1 MTLIANSKASLS
13 AGLNST
19 KNQPAVSNATG
30 GGSSTFSL
38 ALDDTDSDLVSQMD
52 LDGRVPIS
60 KSELETAVLE
70 LDDASKDNHAAPV
83 ADAVWLANW
92 FHNNAPATAP
102 SPVQSLGSSSAPVEP
117 AQVGAALR
125 TLTMRSSESISRVDV
140 PISDKPKQ
148 SPQVLPDKP
157 ANALAPAPFHA
168 PATATLATPSTPQS
182 TFQSAAVGTGLLD
195 TKSHNNSPS
204 DTGQLRSTEVLNKVS
219 MDIGGPVKLGQSVA
233 FKEFKDFESGR
244 WLPVIPTIGP
254 VSLNPQAV
262 QSLPQQMLGSEVT
275 SGQGPVVQ
283 WASNMVVPALMQTSS
298 ENLTSFSSETSAL
311 IEGRI
316 SDKPKQS
323 PQVLPDKPANAL
335 APAPVHAPASAMAIA
350 TVATPFNVSASM
362 AQPISFAA
370 QATSQQAAQPI
381 SPSTFQSASIGTGFL
396 DTKSPKNLPNDT
408 GQLRSMEF
416 LNKVSMDIG
425 GSVKLG
431 QSVGFK
437 EFKDFENDRGLTVT
451 LGTSQISLDVHAGSN
466 LPQQIVGTEAV
477 PPAFNQDAQWT
488 SNLADTVNQWVE
500 RSLQLAELTVPDAGQ
515 DSLQVRIELNGQ
527 EATVY
532 FLTDHAQYRDAI
544 ESQIENLS
552 DRLADQGLKLA
563 GSFVGQ
569 GSSQN
574 SPQEQSAH
582 SMLSRR
588 HESEPASA
596 KVLSIDPVLRDLKSV
611 HQGRVLD
618 VFA

>member
-19 KNQPAVSNATG
+19 KNQPAVSNASG

-38 ALDDTDSDLVSQMD
+38 ALDDTDSDFVSQMD
-52 LDGRVPIS
+52 LDGLVPIS
-60 KSELETAVLE
+60 KSALETAVLE

-92 FHNNAPATAP
+92 FQKNAPATAS
-102 SPVQSLGSSSAPVEP
+102 SPAPSLGSSSAPVEP
-117 AQVGAALR
+117 AQVETASKPVA
-125 TLTMRSSESISRVDV
+125 TPSSELIALIGV
-140 PISDKPKQ
+140 PISDQ
-148 SPQVLPDKP
+148 SKKSPSVLPDKP
-157 ANALAPAPFHA
+157 ASAQAPSS
-168 PATATLATPSTPQS
+168 ATAPLTAAVSLPLPTPS
-182 TFQSAAVGTGLLD
+182 
-195 TKSHNNSPS
+195 
-204 DTGQLRSTEVLNKVS
+204 
-219 MDIGGPVKLGQSVA
+219 
-233 FKEFKDFESGR
+233 
-244 WLPVIPTIGP
+244 
-254 VSLNPQAV
+254 
-262 QSLPQQMLGSEVT
+262 
-275 SGQGPVVQ
+275 
-283 WASNMVVPALMQTSS
+283 
-298 ENLTSFSSETSAL
+298 
-311 IEGRI
+311 
-316 SDKPKQS
+316 
-323 PQVLPDKPANAL
+323 
-335 APAPVHAPASAMAIA
+335 
-350 TVATPFNVSASM
+350 
-362 AQPISFAA
+362 AA
-370 QATSQQAAQPI
+370 QAIFQQTAQTATQPVAQ
-381 SPSTFQSASIGTGFL
+381 FASIGVGFW
-396 DTKSPKNLPNDT
+396 DSRSPKNLPNDS
-408 GQLRSMEF
+408 GLLRPVDGLSKAP
-416 LNKVSMDIG
+416 LDIA

-437 EFKDFENDRGLTVT
+437 EIKDFENDRGLTVT
-451 LGTSQISLDVHAGSN
+451 IGSSQISLDVHTGAN
-466 LPQQIVGTEAV
+466 LPQQVVGTEAV
-477 PPAFNQDAQWT
+477 SPAFNQDAQWT

>member
-1 MTLIANSKASLS
+1 MTLIANSKASLL
-13 AGLNST
+13 AGLNGA
-19 KNQPAVSNATG
+19 KNQPAVTNSIG
-30 GGSSTFSL
+30 GGSSTFLL
-38 ALDDTDSDLVSQMD
+38 ALNDTDSDLVSQID
-52 LDGRVPIS
+52 LDSQVTNS
-60 KSELETAVLE
+60 KSALETAVLE

-92 FHNNAPATAP
+92 IQNNAPATTF
-102 SPVQSLGSSSAPVEP
+102 SPVPSLGASSAPVEP
-117 AQVGAALR
+117 ARAETASKP
-125 TLTMRSSESISRVDV
+125 LTMRSSEPIPRTDV
-140 PISDKPKQ
+140 PIPDKPKP
-148 SPQVLPDKP
+148 SPWVWPDQP
-157 ANALAPAPFHA
+157 VNALTPATA
-168 PATATLATPSTPQS
+168 TATATATLATPSTSQS
-182 TFQSAAVGTGLLD
+182 TFQPASIDIGFLD
-195 TKSHNNSPS
+195 NQAPKNSLT
-204 DTGQLRSTEVLNKVS
+204 DTGHSRPAEVLNKVS
-219 MDIGGPVKLGQSVA
+219 MDV
-233 FKEFKDFESGR
+233 
-244 WLPVIPTIGP
+244 
-254 VSLNPQAV
+254 
-262 QSLPQQMLGSEVT
+262 
-275 SGQGPVVQ
+275 
-283 WASNMVVPALMQTSS
+283 
-298 ENLTSFSSETSAL
+298 
-311 IEGRI
+311 
-316 SDKPKQS
+316 
-323 PQVLPDKPANAL
+323 
-335 APAPVHAPASAMAIA
+335 
-350 TVATPFNVSASM
+350 
-362 AQPISFAA
+362 
-370 QATSQQAAQPI
+370 
-381 SPSTFQSASIGTGFL
+381 
-396 DTKSPKNLPNDT
+396 
-408 GQLRSMEF
+408 
-416 LNKVSMDIG
+416 G

-437 EFKDFENDRGLTVT
+437 EFKDFENDRGSPLTPGSAQVRLDPHVGLNLAHQTVGAEVVHPDQSPVALWTSNLVVPVWTETAPMPVAMPSSELSAPIGVPISDQSKNPPSFLPDKPAIALVPASATTLLTAAVSLPLPTPSAAQAIFQPTAQTATQPVAQFASIGVGFWDNRPPKNLPSDSGPLRSVDVLSKAPLDIVGSVKLGQSVGFKEFKDFEIDRGLTVT
-451 LGTSQISLDVHAGSN
+451 LGSSQISLDFHAGSN
-466 LPQQIVGTEAV
+466 LAQQVLGTEAV

-532 FLTDHAQYRDAI
+532 FLTDHVQYRDAI

-596 KVLSIDPVLRDLKSV
+596 KALSIDPVLRDLKAV

>member
-1 MTLIANSKASLS
+1 
-13 AGLNST
+13 
-19 KNQPAVSNATG
+19 
-30 GGSSTFSL
+30 
-38 ALDDTDSDLVSQMD
+38 
-52 LDGRVPIS
+52 
-60 KSELETAVLE
+60 
-70 LDDASKDNHAAPV
+70 
-83 ADAVWLANW
+83 
-92 FHNNAPATAP
+92 
-102 SPVQSLGSSSAPVEP
+102 
-117 AQVGAALR
+117 
-125 TLTMRSSESISRVDV
+125 MRSSEPISWADV

-148 SPQVLPDKP
+148 SPQVLPVKP
-157 ANALAPAPFHA
+157 ANAL
-168 PATATLATPSTPQS
+168 
-182 TFQSAAVGTGLLD
+182 V
-195 TKSHNNSPS
+195 
-204 DTGQLRSTEVLNKVS
+204 
-219 MDIGGPVKLGQSVA
+219 
-233 FKEFKDFESGR
+233 
-244 WLPVIPTIGP
+244 
-254 VSLNPQAV
+254 
-262 QSLPQQMLGSEVT
+262 
-275 SGQGPVVQ
+275 
-283 WASNMVVPALMQTSS
+283 
-298 ENLTSFSSETSAL
+298 
-311 IEGRI
+311 
-316 SDKPKQS
+316 
-323 PQVLPDKPANAL
+323 
-335 APAPVHAPASAMAIA
+335 PAPVHAPAAA

-362 AQPISFAA
+362 AQPTFFAVQATSLPVAQPITPSNFQSASIGTFFLDTKSHNNSPTETGHLRPAGVLNKAHQNLTLFSSETSALTEVPISDKSKQILQVLPDKPANALAPATVHTPATATATTTVATPFNVSAGLAQPISFAA
-370 QATSQQAAQPI
+370 QATSLPAAQPI
-381 SPSTFQSASIGTGFL
+381 SPSTFQSASIGTGFM
-396 DTKSPKNLPNDT
+396 DTKSPKNLPTDT

-451 LGTSQISLDVHAGSN
+451 IGSSQISLDVHTGSN
-466 LPQQIVGTEAV
+466 LPQQVVGTEAV
-477 PPAFNQDAQWT
+477 SPAFNQDAQWT

>member
-1 MTLIANSKASLS
+1 MTLIENSKASLL

-30 GGSSTFSL
+30 GGPSTFSL
-38 ALDDTDSDLVSQMD
+38 ALDYTDSDLVSKAD
-52 LDGRVPIS
+52 LDGLVPIS
-60 KSELETAVLE
+60 KSALETAVLE
-70 LDDASKDNHAAPV
+70 LDDTRKDNHAAPV

-92 FHNNAPATAP
+92 FQKNAPATDSSPAP
-102 SPVQSLGSSSAPVEP
+102 SLGSSSAPVEP
-117 AQVGAALR
+117 ARVETASKP
-125 TLTMRSSESISRVDV
+125 LTMRSSEPISRADV
-140 PISDKPKQ
+140 PISDKPKP
-148 SPQVLPDKP
+148 SPWGWSDKP
-157 ANALAPAPFHA
+157 VNALAPVT
-168 PATATLATPSTPQS
+168 ATATLATPSTSHS
-182 TFQSAAVGTGLLD
+182 TFQAVSIDIGFLGNQSP
-195 TKSHNNSPS
+195 KNSLT
-204 DTGQLRSTEVLNKVS
+204 DTGHSRPVEVLNKVS
-219 MDIGGPVKLGQSVA
+219 MDVGGPVKLGQSV
-233 FKEFKDFESGR
+233 G
-244 WLPVIPTIGP
+244 
-254 VSLNPQAV
+254 
-262 QSLPQQMLGSEVT
+262 
-275 SGQGPVVQ
+275 
-283 WASNMVVPALMQTSS
+283 
-298 ENLTSFSSETSAL
+298 L
-311 IEGRI
+311 IE
-316 SDKPKQS
+316 
-323 PQVLPDKPANAL
+323 
-335 APAPVHAPASAMAIA
+335 
-350 TVATPFNVSASM
+350 
-362 AQPISFAA
+362 
-370 QATSQQAAQPI
+370 
-381 SPSTFQSASIGTGFL
+381 
-396 DTKSPKNLPNDT
+396 
-408 GQLRSMEF
+408 
-416 LNKVSMDIG
+416 
-425 GSVKLG
+425 
-431 QSVGFK
+431 FK
-437 EFKDFENDRGLTVT
+437 EFKDFENDRGLPVTPGSAQVRLDPHGGLNLAHQTVVVEVLHSDQSPVALWTSNLVVPVWTETASKPVATPSSELSAPIGVPIFDQSKKSPSVLPDKPASAVAPASAAAPVTAAVSLPLPTPSAAQAIFQPTAQTATQPVAQFASIGVGFWDNRSPKKLPTDTGSLRPEEVLSKAPLDIAGSVKLGQSVGYKEFKDLENDRGLSVT
-451 LGTSQISLDVHAGSN
+451 LGSTQISLDFHAGSN
-466 LPQQIVGTEAV
+466 LPQQVVGTEAV

-500 RSLQLAELTVPDAGQ
+500 RSLQLAELKVPDAGQ

>member
-1 MTLIANSKASLS
+1 
-13 AGLNST
+13 
-19 KNQPAVSNATG
+19 
-30 GGSSTFSL
+30 
-38 ALDDTDSDLVSQMD
+38 
-52 LDGRVPIS
+52 
-60 KSELETAVLE
+60 
-70 LDDASKDNHAAPV
+70 
-83 ADAVWLANW
+83 
-92 FHNNAPATAP
+92 
-102 SPVQSLGSSSAPVEP
+102 
-117 AQVGAALR
+117 
-125 TLTMRSSESISRVDV
+125 
-140 PISDKPKQ
+140 
-148 SPQVLPDKP
+148 
-157 ANALAPAPFHA
+157 
-168 PATATLATPSTPQS
+168 
-182 TFQSAAVGTGLLD
+182 
-195 TKSHNNSPS
+195 
-204 DTGQLRSTEVLNKVS
+204 
-219 MDIGGPVKLGQSVA
+219 
-233 FKEFKDFESGR
+233 
-244 WLPVIPTIGP
+244 
-254 VSLNPQAV
+254 
-262 QSLPQQMLGSEVT
+262 
-275 SGQGPVVQ
+275 
-283 WASNMVVPALMQTSS
+283 
-298 ENLTSFSSETSAL
+298 
-311 IEGRI
+311 
-316 SDKPKQS
+316 
-323 PQVLPDKPANAL
+323 
-335 APAPVHAPASAMAIA
+335 
-350 TVATPFNVSASM
+350 
-362 AQPISFAA
+362 
-370 QATSQQAAQPI
+370 
-381 SPSTFQSASIGTGFL
+381 
-396 DTKSPKNLPNDT
+396 
-408 GQLRSMEF
+408 MEF